1 LKISFNSFIDFLR
14 RSKKTVLLIIVAVS
28 VTLIINILVSMWLSS
43 FHNMH
48 FPSIGTIRAEGVDAY
63 GGDIKTLPDGT
74 KYLDWGT
81 VYPGT
86 EIKRSF
92 YVKSKS
98 NTEIILNFTFT
109 SITFRNSKNQT
120 VAAPSLDGPPLYI
133 DPDYADVP
141 LKPGE
146 VIYVTLTLHVSSKPS
161 FIDYLINNDV
171 QTFSVDIFI
180 SPKNV

>member
-1 LKISFNSFIDFLR
+1 
-14 RSKKTVLLIIVAVS
+14 
-28 VTLIINILVSMWLSS
+28 VTQ
-43 FHNMH
+43 
-48 FPSIGTIRAEGVDAY
+48 
-63 GGDIKTLPDGT
+63 
-74 KYLDWGT
+74 
-81 VYPGT
+81 
-86 EIKRSF
+86 RSF
-92 YVKSKS
+92 YVESKS